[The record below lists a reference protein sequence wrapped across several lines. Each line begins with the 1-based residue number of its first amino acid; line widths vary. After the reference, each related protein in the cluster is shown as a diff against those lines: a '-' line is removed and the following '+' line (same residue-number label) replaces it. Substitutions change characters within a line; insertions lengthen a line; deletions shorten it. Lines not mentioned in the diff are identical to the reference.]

1 LRLFFGRSYFE
12 SEVKRREY
20 FSGQDFPP
28 TIGKK
33 VLEDKTVIPFWY
45 KLPDQLM
52 KHQLKSMVTTE
63 QLEGLQRVAGRTSKG
78 GLYNWWGSWWR

>member
-1 LRLFFGRSYFE
+1 MN
-12 SEVKRREY
+12 RRED
-20 FSGQDFPP
+20 FAGQDFPP

-52 KHQLKSMVTTE
+52 KHQLKSMVTEE
-63 QLEGLQRVAGRTSKG
+63 QPERLQRVDFTIGRDHGGGKG
-78 GLYNWWGSWWR
+78 